1 MHLSVHAA
9 ALSFKEG
16 EGGGRE
22 VKRRGGMRKAV
33 PKITFLL
40 PDAASTQTATEI
52 DETLTSREF
61 CRWTRPQ

>member
-1 MHLSVHAA
+1 
-9 ALSFKEG
+9 
-16 EGGGRE
+16 
-22 VKRRGGMRKAV
+22 MRKAV

-52 DETLTSREF
+52 DETLASREF